1 MSTGRIRYAIHEG
14 VAVIEF
20 VGDVRYTPENSYRL
34 SASLAAFIDRLF
46 DQESF
51 DHVLLDFTRATGIDS
66 TNLGVVAKIAQ
77 RTEERLG
84 ERATIISTQPDMT
97 RILQSVGFGQ
107 IFDIVTDPHAAQ
119 VETTD
124 IPQTG
129 SSERQRK
136 LLVLE
141 AHERL
146 YTLNEENQ
154 EMFRDIIRLLENE
167 IYGDGES

>member
-1 MSTGRIRYAIHEG
+1 MSTGCIRYAIHEG
-14 VAVIEF
+14 VAVIQF
-20 VGDVRYTPENSYRL
+20 TGDVRYTPENSYRL

-46 DQESF
+46 DRESF
-51 DHVLLDFTRATGIDS
+51 DHVLLDFTGATGIDS

-77 RTEERLG
+77 CTEERLG
-84 ERATIISTQPDMT
+84 ERATLLSTQPDIT
-97 RILQSVGFGQ
+97 RILQSVGFNQ
-107 IFDIVTDPHAAQ
+107 IFDIVTDPRPTA
-119 VETTD
+119 VETAD
-124 IPQTG
+124 IPQVG

-167 IYGDGES
+167 IYGEEDS